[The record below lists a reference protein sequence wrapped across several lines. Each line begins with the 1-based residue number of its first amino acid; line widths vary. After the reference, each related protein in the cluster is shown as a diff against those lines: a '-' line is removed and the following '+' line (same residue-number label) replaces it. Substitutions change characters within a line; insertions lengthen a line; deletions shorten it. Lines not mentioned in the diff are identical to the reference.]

1 MPYSVLTGPSAS
13 AAPAALEGAGIL
25 ASLAPNRPLDR
36 SLEDQIDQR
45 AWTPVSRAIEAATR
59 THLGDKRADAL
70 QKHHNNVLN
79 IASTYDWVAA
89 RTYDIKEREAYAA
102 DPSIDIS
109 MENSERVALI
119 AASFYARCRDPP
131 DTPAPYTRNH
141 TTRRLQAAP
150 RDQYPRKRPR
160 TEGAGSHCFRCG
172 RSDPPHMPANCA
184 HTTTIAGRPCAPIHT
199 ASTSPHALAAPS
211 GAAYCFQ
218 FAVQS
223 ACRGAHCANHHGC
236 SICGVD
242 GSHGARACPRA

>member
-1 MPYSVLTGPSAS
+1 MLF
-13 AAPAALEGAGIL
+13 
-25 ASLAPNRPLDR
+25 R
-36 SLEDQIDQR
+36 S
-45 AWTPVSRAIEAATR
+45 
-59 THLGDKRADAL
+59 
-70 QKHHNNVLN
+70 N

-109 MENSERVALI
+109 VENSERVALI

-131 DTPAPYTRNH
+131 DTPAPYTR
-141 TTRRLQAAP
+141 TYTASRRLQAVP

-160 TEGAGSHCFRCG
+160 TDGAGNHCFRCG
-172 RSDPPHMPANCA
+172 RSDPPHMPASCTY
-184 HTTTIAGRPCAPIHT
+184 TTTVAGRPCAPIHA

-218 FAVQS
+218 FAGQS
-223 ACRGAHCANHHGC
+223 VCRGVARCTNHHGC

-242 GSHGARACPRA
+242 ESHGARACPRA